1 MTELKN
7 LDFNFPGVACEFFTV
22 QSFNDGMENNIN
34 DIIVLHINIRSFNAN
49 FSDLSC
55 LIDQL
60 GKPIDIIAM
69 SETWFTGDYT
79 EDIVGYDAFHS
90 YRVDRAGGGVSLFVR
105 KKLHCTC
112 VPLLSQ
118 SSSILEMVGVTLL
131 TGHSGKLNVICAYRP
146 PARDKIADFNIELE
160 VLLHSIRSSNNILCG
175 DLNIDPFWLDC
186 RW

>member
-1 MTELKN
+1 MTELNN

-22 QSFNDGMENNIN
+22 QSFNDAMENNVN
-34 DIIVLHINIRSFNAN
+34 DIIVLHIRLFNAI

-69 SETWFTGDYT
+69 LETWFTGDYI
-79 EDIVGYDAFHS
+79 EDNVGYDAFHS
-90 YRVDRAGGGVSLFVR
+90 YRVDRAGGGVSLFIR

-131 TGHSGKLNVICAYRP
+131 TEHNGKLNVICAYRP

-160 VLLHSIRSSNNILCG
+160 VLLHIIRSSNIILCG
-175 DLNIDPFWLDC
+175 DLNIDLFDNLWI
-186 RW
+186 